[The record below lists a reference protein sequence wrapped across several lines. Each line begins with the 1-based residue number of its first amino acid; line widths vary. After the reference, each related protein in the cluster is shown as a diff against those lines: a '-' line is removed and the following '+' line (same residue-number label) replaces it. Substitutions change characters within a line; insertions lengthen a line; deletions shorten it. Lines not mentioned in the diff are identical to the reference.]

1 MSQRPLQ
8 WDLPL
13 ERLLSPRHG
22 GGRWPG
28 FTRITRPDQLWSIDS
43 TRVRVAEWWATLH
56 LVLDCCTREV
66 VGWSLDP
73 VSRPTEAITCLEVAI
88 ARRGTDIAWLTVH
101 APRRPP
107 FSSRGFRRHLRSR
120 GIDVPRWHRNDL
132 TPRAL
137 AEHWI
142 GHFHVRCS
150 MRSDWRDFNT
160 ARRDVAA
167 YIEGYQHRQQ
177 AALAY
182 CTPAEV
188 AAVWRGA
195 PA

>member
-13 ERLLSPRHG
+13 ERLLDPRHG
-22 GGRWPG
+22 RGHWPG
-28 FTRITRPDQLWSIDS
+28 FVRITRPDQLWVIDS
-43 TRVRVAEWWATLH
+43 TRVRVGDRWVTLH
-56 LVLDCCTREV
+56 VVLDCCTREV

-73 VSRPTEAITCLEVAI
+73 FSRPSDAISCLELAI
-88 ARRGTDIAWLTVH
+88 ARRNTDITWLTVH

-107 FSSRGFRRHLRSR
+107 FSARAFRRHLRFR
-120 GIDVPRWHRNDL
+120 GIATPRWCRSDL
-132 TPRAL
+132 MPRAL

-142 GHFHVRCS
+142 DHFHIRCAL
-150 MRSDWRDFNT
+150 RCDWTDIGG

-167 YIEGYQHRQQ
+167 YIDTYQHRQQ
-177 AALAY
+177 AGLAY
-182 CTPAEV
+182 SSPADV
-188 AAVWRGA
+188 AATWRGE